1 MSKYD
6 DIINYNY
13 VMKHERMSIGK
24 RSAEFSPFSALSG
37 YSDLIQEKG
46 RITEEKKDLSIDDKE
61 LLDIKLSIIN
71 KNIFNKPKI
80 TITYFIKDFKKSGGK
95 YETITD
101 YIKKID
107 FIKQLIILSN
117 NLKIK
122 IDDILEIESQ
132 DIDFNDI
139 EL

>member
-24 RSAEFSPFSALSG
+24 RSAEFSPFSALTG
-37 YSDLIQEKG
+37 YSDLIYEKG
-46 RITEEKKDLSIDDKE
+46 RITEEKKDLSIDAKE
-61 LLDIKLSIIN
+61 LLDIKLNIVNKNIIN
-71 KNIFNKPKI
+71 KPIVK
-80 TITYFIKDFKKSGGK
+80 ITYFIKDNKKSGGK
-95 YETITD
+95 YETIID
-101 YIKKID
+101 SIKKID
-107 FIKQLIILSN
+107 FIKKNIILSD
-117 NLKIK
+117 KKAIK

-132 DIDFNDI
+132 DINFNDI